1 MKNTAKLVF
10 IQKIR
15 FPEFSRNLLSFQRN
29 RISEFYPNVVRD
41 KFKTLREKKAEE
53 GSTLHFYIQSAML
66 L

>member
-15 FPEFSRNLLSFQRN
+15 FSEFSRNLLSFQRN

-53 GSTLHFYIQSAML
+53 G
-66 L
+66 